1 MKRCWIIWNWVGE
14 VCPQSMSCNIP
25 VAVTFDGFILC
36 GAEMGKR
43 EQLYI
48 KYKTIKYE
56 HKSLIETGFI
66 MSFLCYTCA
75 LTSIVLFT
83 NHESI
88 FSPLC
93 RFKVP
98 ASSWRTPSTSQLTK
112 KVKKA
117 VVVVQQIFKLC
128 ISFYINLSYF
138 WHWWCGHTL
147 HLSIMF

>member
-1 MKRCWIIWNWVGE
+1 MKRCWIIWNWVGRL
-14 VCPQSMSCNIP
+14 CPQSMFCNIP

-36 GAEMGKR
+36 GAKMGQR

-48 KYKTIKYE
+48 STNTKVW
-56 HKSLIETGFI
+56 SRRAL
-66 MSFLCYTCA
+66 LCHFF
-75 LTSIVLFT
+75 VLYMCPNQHGVIHQSWKHF
-83 NHESI
+83 
-88 FSPLC
+88 FPLC

-128 ISFYINLSYF
+128 ISFHIHLSYF
-138 WHWWCGHTL
+138 WHWWCDHTL